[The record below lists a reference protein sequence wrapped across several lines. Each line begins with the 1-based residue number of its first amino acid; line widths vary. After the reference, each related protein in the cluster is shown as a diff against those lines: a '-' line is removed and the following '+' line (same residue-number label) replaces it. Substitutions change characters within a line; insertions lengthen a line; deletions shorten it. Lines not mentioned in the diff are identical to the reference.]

1 MATRKTKATKAAT
14 PAPVPAPAPARRPAA
29 RRAAS
34 IRNRYDVTSGENAD
48 GGRVRRPAR
57 VETGGEE
64 TVLRPYE
71 RLKAIGLVRD
81 LMRNSPQIRGL
92 SRTLRCNI
100 VGPLGKL
107 RFRQQD
113 EWFAKAAKWFNDIW
127 ARAADFIDG
136 STWRECLQL
145 CVHALAFDGEFVVVF
160 DDGILT
166 GATKKGGTGRLCF
179 FEADKICNLDAA
191 GFEPFKKKGMSQE
204 SGIIFDALGRKCGVV
219 LAFQRGLTETSAEKA
234 VVLTCDPDMPQNER
248 NWLHVMRKF
257 RLRQDRGV
265 SDAVTAASTSLDS
278 LEIMG
283 LEMQSA
289 KIGAARYA
297 TVYEKEPADSQDL
310 GLLPDDDGKD
320 GDKDGEDAD
329 NKDGEEDWHSPA
341 LENITGGNVD
351 YLKEGDKVELAPT
364 NRPNPNLAAFLDY
377 ASDVSGAAFGVSH
390 AYSRL
395 KADTSYTAFR
405 GDIMMTWR
413 VFEDFQQFLEDAF
426 TDWVARRAIE
436 HAVSAGTLDAPPSAE
451 WFEDIA
457 WQYPAPPSVD
467 EGREA
472 SATVQKLKGGLTTYR
487 DTLGPNWR
495 DVLTNVAEEIQVCKK
510 LGIPHPAL
518 ETASGAV
525 IEQPKDNQ
533 NED

>member
-14 PAPVPAPAPARRPAA
+14 PAPVPAPARRPAA

-71 RLKAIGLVRD
+71 RLKAINLVRD
-81 LMRNSPQIRGL
+81 LMRNSAQIRGL

-100 VGPLGKL
+100 VGPCGKL
-107 RFRQQD
+107 RFRKQD
-113 EWFAKAAKWFNDIW
+113 EWFNKAAKWFNVTW
-127 ARAADFIDG
+127 SKSADFTDG
-136 STWRECLQL
+136 TTWRECLQL
-145 CVHALAFDGEFVVVF
+145 GVQALAFDGEFVVIF
-160 DDGILT
+160 DDGILS
-166 GATKKGGTGRLCF
+166 GAARKDGTGRLCF
-179 FEADKICNLDAA
+179 FEADRICDLDEA
-191 GFEPFKKKGMSQE
+191 GFEPYKKKGMRQE
-204 SGIIFDALGRKCGVV
+204 SGIIYDALGRKCGVV
-219 LAFQRGLTETSAEKA
+219 IASKPGLTVTSAKNA
-234 VVLTCDPDMPQNER
+234 FVLTCDPDTPQNER

-257 RLRQDRGV
+257 RLRQGRGV
-265 SDAVTAASTSLDS
+265 SDAVTAAPTSLDS
-278 LEIMG
+278 LEILG

-329 NKDGEEDWHSPA
+329 GKGEEGEWHSPA
-341 LENITGGNVD
+341 LENLTGGNVD

-413 VFEDFQQFLEDAF
+413 VFEDSQQFLEDAF

-436 HAVSAGTLDAPPSAE
+436 HAISAGKLTAPPSAE
-451 WFEDIA
+451 WHEEIA
-457 WQYPAPPSVD
+457 WQYPKPPSVD

-472 SATVQKLKGGLTTYR
+472 SATVQKIKGGLTTYR

-495 DVLTNVAEEIQVCKK
+495 DVLKDVAEEIRVCKE